1 MWFIGFDATFDP
13 RPRNLFFNTASLKKV
28 RAALSKPSL
37 IPAFSRSLDEAYDA
51 LLACFYDFG
60 REAKMRPV
68 FPQQVPWMSFLS
80 AEELEV
86 IVFSYGRVTSLLEYF
101 LPILT

>member
-1 MWFIGFDATFDP
+1 MIVLGLDVTLLT
-13 RPRNLFFNTASLKKV
+13 RPRNLFFDTASLKRV

-37 IPAFSRSLDEAYDA
+37 IPSFSRSLDEAYDS

-60 REAKMRPV
+60 REAKV
-68 FPQQVPWMSFLS
+68 KLDFPKQEPWMSFLS

-86 IVFSYGRVTSLLEYF
+86 KFKNVI
-101 LPILT
+101 I